1 MKKLLLLFAIV
12 LFSLSSCHNDDDK
25 KTDDP
30 LLHMWTLV
38 SVKGGFAGTDVTFDE
53 RVILWKFKANGTIE
67 ITNSNQDKTK
77 EDYFETGSYDYKVK
91 NNTAQILD
99 CPKSMDVDNINF
111 SCYKIDE
118 SGRLILDSAPADG
131 HTLTFYRT
139 DLPL

>member
-1 MKKLLLLFAIV
+1 MKKLLLLIAII
-12 LFSLSSCHNDDDK
+12 SLSFSSCNNDDDK

-30 LLHMWTLV
+30 LLHKWTLIN
-38 SVKGGFAGTDVTFDE
+38 VKGGFAGTDVTFDE
-53 RVILWKFKANGTIE
+53 NVIVWRFKANSTVE
-67 ITNSNQDKTK
+67 ITNTNQDKTK
-77 EDYFETGSYDYKVK
+77 EDYFETGSYTYAIK

-118 SGRLILDSAPADG
+118 SGRLILDSAPVDG
-131 HTLTFYRT
+131 QTLIFYRT